1 MTTQSKAHKILIV
14 EDEDMLRS
22 VYSNVFKIEKFQVET
37 AENGQ
42 VALQKITQNC
52 PDIIILD
59 ILMPIMDGLTFLESA
74 QASKQISGIKILV
87 LSNLSDPDT
96 IAKAIRL
103 GATRHLIKS
112 SLSPGQLVANVR
124 ELLDSP
130 PTKNLVS

>member
-1 MTTQSKAHKILIV
+1 MTTQSKTYKILIV

-22 VYSNVFKIEKFQVET
+22 VYSNIFRIEKFQVDT

-42 VALQKITQNC
+42 VALQKIIHA

-59 ILMPIMDGLTFLESA
+59 ILMPIMDGLAFLENARVSEKIP
-74 QASKQISGIKILV
+74 STKILV

-96 IAKAIRL
+96 VAKAKRL

-112 SLSPGQLVANVR
+112 SLSPSQLVANVR

-130 PTKNLVS
+130 PAKSLLS